1 MQNPENSN
9 PTKNKIE
16 QIKLSEDANNRIILN
31 SPFYIK
37 RNKIKSTFRQFSKF
51 ISKEEAEKLGDR
63 IWNQAHAVKS

>member
-63 IWNQAHAVKS
+63 IWNQTHAVKS